1 MAKFAPLN
9 GAFMATSMLGILISI
24 MYVYPQSTDFGV
36 ASIIVFG
43 IMFVS
48 SIISMTVS
56 NPDDFIE
63 LEEQHR
69 NPKKKTKNKKK

>member
-9 GAFMATSMLGILISI
+9 GAFMATSMLGILVSV
-24 MYVYPQSTDFGV
+24 MYVYPQSVDFGI

-48 SIISMTVS
+48 SIISMSRSTS
-56 NPDDFIE
+56 TTSWESYLI
-63 LEEQHR
+63 HR
-69 NPKKKTKNKKK
+69 SSERR